1 MDGASQMNY
10 LTQLE
15 QMLESGYRI
24 LSIETYDTDRVA
36 DLFTQLSRFSNKAY
50 YLSSPKSSMYRIGAS
65 HIAIPRTQN
74 AKDLLE
80 HIDGSQHFGVFI
92 LRDFGQSLEE
102 TENVKLLHKIATSD
116 IDKVVLLLSESI
128 ELPKALKPYT
138 LRSKHQMKKAV

>member
-1 MDGASQMNY
+1 MNY

-24 LSIETYDTDRVA
+24 VSIETYDTDRVS

-50 YLSSPKSSMYRIGAS
+50 YLSSPNTSMYRVGAS

-74 AKDLLE
+74 SKDLLE
-80 HIDGSQHFGVFI
+80 HIDGSKHFGVFI
-92 LRDFGQSLEE
+92 LRDFNQALEDK
-102 TENVKLLHKIATSD
+102 ENVKLLHKIATGP
-116 IDKVVLLLSESI
+116 IEKVVLLLSESI

-138 LRSKHQMKKAV
+138 LRSKHQMKNAV